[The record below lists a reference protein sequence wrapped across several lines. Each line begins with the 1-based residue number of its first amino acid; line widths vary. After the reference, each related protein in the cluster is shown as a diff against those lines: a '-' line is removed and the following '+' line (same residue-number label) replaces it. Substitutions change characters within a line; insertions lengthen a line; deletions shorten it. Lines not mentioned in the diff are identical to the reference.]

1 MSISEQELFG
11 LMAIAQEQQ
20 KAAAVAL
27 EQLEAQ
33 RADLDRTIERAK
45 AAVLEMEKAGHA
57 SALIIEKAA
66 RIAVSEAVGSA
77 LMHVRDETVSTL
89 GRSVDPAV
97 RALAGAAGRA
107 ESAGEELRDV
117 ASSISWKWAGIC
129 TFASCMLLVTVVGVS
144 MLLVPT
150 PGEIAR
156 LRANVENLED
166 RGGKVVL
173 TECGPK
179 GRLCAEIDL
188 KADAWGKD
196 GQFRILKGY

>member
-1 MSISEQELFG
+1 
-11 LMAIAQEQQ
+11 
-20 KAAAVAL
+20 
-27 EQLEAQ
+27 
-33 RADLDRTIERAK
+33 
-45 AAVLEMEKAGHA
+45 
-57 SALIIEKAA
+57 
-66 RIAVSEAVGSA
+66 
-77 LMHVRDETVSTL
+77 MHVRDETVSTL

-129 TFASCMLLVTVVGVS
+129 AFASCMLLVTVVGVS